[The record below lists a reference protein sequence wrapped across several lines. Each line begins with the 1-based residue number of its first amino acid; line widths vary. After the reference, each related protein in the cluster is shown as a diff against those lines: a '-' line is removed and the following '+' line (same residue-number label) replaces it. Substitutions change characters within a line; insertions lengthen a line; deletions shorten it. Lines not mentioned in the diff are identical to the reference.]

1 MDDVGE
7 MESSVSGVI
16 ATANRYV
23 LQQIVA
29 SSVCCWGGVPFSLFL
44 AGLRFYFGQRLRTW
58 GSLSHPLSPL
68 KFPEP
73 WTGDTAWH
81 GP

>member
-29 SSVCCWGGVPFSLFL
+29 SSVCCWGGGALFL
-44 AGLRFYFGQRLRTW
+44 ISSWPPVLLWTKTKDLGP
-58 GSLSHPLSPL
+58 S
-68 KFPEP
+68 EP
-73 WTGDTAWH
+73 PTVPTAVS
-81 GP
+81 